1 MAIFGRQLQV
11 VGLVA
16 LPLAI
21 LLQVSN
27 SISVPLMLGLAVM
40 GFALFWIGRIL
51 EGYARKE

>member
-11 VGLVA
+11 LGLVV

-27 SISVPLMLGLAVM
+27 SISVSLMLGLAVM

-51 EGYARKE
+51 EGYARK